1 MPVISWRIFNETA
14 MEAVM
19 SKGVNL
25 KRRAM
30 VGGLCMAW
38 LPLVAQTKGTA
49 AKAVAVPPELVGK
62 TIKLIVGYTP
72 GGGTDLTAR
81 TLAFYIGEYTGLN
94 VIVENRPGAGGN
106 IATDN
111 VVRGQVDPTNWLFV
125 TQSQVITNPLLMKMS
140 FDPMQELALL
150 ARASASPL
158 VLIVRADSPFQSF
171 DGILAA
177 HKQNP
182 GKLNY
187 GSAGIGTPQHIGV
200 EWLKG
205 LSGLQAVHT
214 PYKGSG
220 PCIMG
225 LMSGEID
232 FVLESAAAAAPHV
245 RGGKVR
251 AIGIAG
257 SAKPDD
263 FKGVRLLDASVPGFN
278 MDAWSG
284 LGVSKKVPAT
294 TQQYAEQVLQAC
306 LTNPEFIAKLKAQG
320 GNPGWLSAAQFTQS
334 VVEEAK
340 LTKDIVVKNNIRL

>member
-1 MPVISWRIFNETA
+1 MET
-14 MEAVM
+14 VM
-19 SKGVNL
+19 SKGVDL
-25 KRRAM
+25 KRRAV

-38 LPLVAQTKGTA
+38 VPLMAQTKGAVTA
-49 AKAVAVPPELVGK
+49 PPELAGK
-62 TIKLIVGYTP
+62 TIKLIVGYPP

-81 TLAFYIGEYTGLN
+81 TLAVYVGEYTGLT

-111 VVRGQVDPTNWLFV
+111 VVRGQADPSNWLFV

-140 FDPMQELALL
+140 FEPMQELALL

-158 VLIVRADSPFQSF
+158 VLIVRADSPFKSF
-171 DGILAA
+171 DDIMAA
-177 HKQNP
+177 HKKNP
-182 GKLNY
+182 GSLNY

-200 EWLKG
+200 EWLKS

-232 FVLESAAAAAPHV
+232 FVLESGAAASPHV

-263 FKGVRLLDASVPGFN
+263 FKDVRQIEASVPGFN

-284 LGVSKKVPAT
+284 VAVSKKVPAT
-294 TQQYAEQVLQAC
+294 TRQYAEQVLQAC
-306 LTNPEFIAKLKAQG
+306 LNNPDFIAKLKAQG

-334 VVEEAK
+334 VTEEARV
-340 LTKDIVVKNNIRL
+340 TKDIVVKNNIRL

>member
-1 MPVISWRIFNETA
+1 MTKDVDR
-14 MEAVM
+14 M
-19 SKGVNL
+19 
-25 KRRAM
+25 RR
-30 VGGLCMAW
+30 VVLGGLCLAG
-38 LPLVAQTKGTA
+38 LPWA
-49 AKAVAVPPELVGK
+49 ALAKSASAPSPPPELAGK
-62 TIKLIVGYTP
+62 TIKLIVGYPP

-81 TLAFYIGEYTGLN
+81 TLAVYLGEYTGLS

-111 VVRGQVDPTNWLFV
+111 VVRGQVDPAGWLFV

-158 VLIVRADSPFQSF
+158 VLIVRADSPFKSF
-171 DGILAA
+171 DDVMAA
-177 HKQNP
+177 HKKNP
-182 GKLNY
+182 DSLNY

-200 EWLKG
+200 EWLKS

-232 FVLESAAAAAPHV
+232 FVLESGAAASPHV

-257 SAKPDD
+257 SAKPED
-263 FKGVRLLDASVPGFN
+263 FKDVPLLETSVPGFN

-284 LGVSKKVPAT
+284 VAVSRKVPAST
-294 TQQYAEQVLQAC
+294 KQYAGQVLQAC
-306 LTNPEFIAKLKAQG
+306 LTNPEFIGKLKAQG
-320 GNPGWLSAAQFTQS
+320 GNPGWLGAGPFTQS
-334 VVEEAK
+334 VLEEATV
-340 LTKDIVVKNNIRL
+340 TKDIVVKNNIRL